1 MLKIYL
7 LIPILLLIL
16 SCTDESLKQN
26 LIEEQNLH
34 KHIKEISSDKY
45 QGRAPGTQGGLL
57 TKEYLVNQLMN
68 YGLEPLKDSFLIK
81 VPLVES
87 EVQRNSEV
95 SILNGKN
102 KIVLTQG
109 KDIVFWTKKLEDKLN
124 INQSELVF
132 VGYGIV
138 APEYEWNDYKD
149 INMQGKIA
157 VVLINDPGFA
167 TKDPNLFTGNAM
179 TYYGRWKYKIEEA
192 SRQGAEGIMIIHDT
206 EPAAYPWQVVE
217 TSWLG
222 KQIDLDRRGNMKQQ
236 VKMES
241 WLSNEIAKSLFNL
254 SGLNLEKETQ
264 ASISKDFKP
273 KKLSTLSLNAS
284 INNDYNFRESHNIV
298 GIKKGNLRPEEY
310 ILSMAHWDHLGMKD
324 LGEDK
329 IYNGAIDNA
338 TGVAGVLELA
348 ETLKDY
354 EMERSVLFLFV
365 TAEESGL
372 LGSEHFATYPSI
384 KLSNIVAGFNFDAI
398 YPTGQVRDVIVVGH
412 GASELEDLL
421 SLTIKKYDKYI
432 KPDPFPEKGY
442 FYRSDHISL
451 AKKGVPVLYADGGL
465 DKLEGGTQAGELI
478 AQNYTKNDYHQPS
491 DEYDSKWDLSGFVE
505 HLEITKEMIL
515 SLSNSSEWPNWYE
528 GNEFK
533 SIRDKSR
540 ENN

>member
-1 MLKIYL
+1 MAEFFCDIE
-7 LIPILLLIL
+7 ILRSEGEFEARVEGI
-16 SCTDESLKQN
+16 TPNVMSLKSNN
-26 LIEEQNLH
+26 LEELLEQLTIE
-34 KHIKEISSDKY
+34 
-45 QGRAPGTQGGLL
+45 
-57 TKEYLVNQLMN
+57 
-68 YGLEPLKDSFLIK
+68 
-81 VPLVES
+81 
-87 EVQRNSEV
+87 
-95 SILNGKN
+95 
-102 KIVLTQG
+102 
-109 KDIVFWTKKLEDKLN
+109 LEDKLN

-222 KQIDLDRRGNMKQQ
+222 KQIDLDRRGDMKQQ

-241 WLSNEIAKSLFNL
+241 WLSNEIAKNLFNL

-273 KKLSTLSLNAS
+273 KKLSALSLNAS
-284 INNDYNFRESHNIV
+284 INNNYNFRESHNIV

-412 GASELEDLL
+412 GGSELEDLL

-451 AKKGVPVLYADGGL
+451 AKKGVPVLYAGGGL